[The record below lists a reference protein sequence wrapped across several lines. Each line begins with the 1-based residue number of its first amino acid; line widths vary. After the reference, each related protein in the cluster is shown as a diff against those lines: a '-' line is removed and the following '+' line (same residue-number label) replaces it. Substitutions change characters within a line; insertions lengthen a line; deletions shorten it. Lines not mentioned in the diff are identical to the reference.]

1 MTACGQA
8 IKVVPST
15 RTRPLL
21 EYIKIARPD
30 HWLKNIFIL
39 FGHVVALALVPGL
52 WQGPQTAL
60 QAAFSLVPAC
70 LIASANYIL
79 NEILDAPFDRLHPTK
94 KLRGVPAGLVRVP
107 VLWAF
112 KTALILGGFSLSLI
126 FFNTGYTLSLGLLL
140 FSGVIYNIPP
150 VRMKD
155 RSWWDVIAES
165 FNNPIRLW
173 LGWFALAPWPG
184 TWPPVTI
191 VLAWWCFGGLLM
203 TGKRYAEFRFIG
215 GQQKSGLY
223 RKSLG
228 TYTEHSLI
236 IAMITYANL
245 FCFGAGLA
253 IASYPALHNLVL
265 VFPVIVIAIIAYFQ
279 HAMSEI
285 GARLEPEQLL
295 RNPWIIL
302 WTLIAAAATIALLMT
317 ERNLVAWTI

>member
-1 MTACGQA
+1 MMAATF
-8 IKVVPST
+8 ILPHPV
-15 RTRPLL
+15 L
-21 EYIKIARPD
+21 EYLKIARPD

-39 FGHVVALALVPGL
+39 FGHVVAVVLLPGL
-52 WQGPQTAL
+52 WQGTSTLAW
-60 QAAFSLVPAC
+60 AAFSLVPAC

-94 KLRGVPAGLVRVP
+94 KHRGVAAGLVKVP

-112 KTALILGGFSLSLI
+112 KCALIAAGFGLSLA
-126 FFNTGYTLSLGLLL
+126 FFNPGYTLSLAMLLA
-140 FSGVIYNIPP
+140 SGVVYNIPP

-155 RSWWDVIAES
+155 RAWWDVIAES

-184 TWPPVTI
+184 TWPPLTI

-215 GQQKSGLY
+215 GQEKSGLY

-228 TYTEHSLI
+228 TYTERSLI

-253 IASYPALHNLVL
+253 IASYPPLHNLVL
-265 VFPVIVIAIIAYFQ
+265 VFPIIVMAIIAYFR

-295 RNPWIIL
+295 RNPWIII
-302 WTLIAAAATIALLMT
+302 WTILSAAATLALLMT
-317 ERNLVAWTI
+317 QRDLVPWAI